1 QAHHDLP
8 RPAPRQRYP
17 PRTGRTKW
25 NPPPREGSP
34 NQSAEDRG
42 PGAQQRSPDPR
53 RNATT
58 RTHAGGTAACAA
70 GHDIYVT
77 GLARAQGAELTAP
90 SQSKPRHDRTT
101 PVLPTTGTGKIIA
114 RSCTAPC
121 QHPYNPTVSL

>member
-1 QAHHDLP
+1 
-8 RPAPRQRYP
+8 
-17 PRTGRTKW
+17 KW

-70 GHDIYVT
+70 GPDIYAT
-77 GLARAQGAELTAP
+77 GPARDQGSDLTAP
-90 SQSKPRHDRTT
+90 SQSKTRHDRTT
-101 PVLPTTGTGKIIA
+101 PVLPTTGTGKHKA
-114 RSCTAPC
+114 RSCTAPVRILVVLQDGC
-121 QHPYNPTVSL
+121 EPLLDPSETH